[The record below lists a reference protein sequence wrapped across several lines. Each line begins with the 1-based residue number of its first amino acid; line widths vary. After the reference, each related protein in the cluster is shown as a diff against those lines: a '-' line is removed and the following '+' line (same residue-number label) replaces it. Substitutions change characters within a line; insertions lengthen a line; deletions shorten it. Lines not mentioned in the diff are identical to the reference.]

1 MVACF
6 YDAIVPFS
14 FFFRSLILNHAT
26 EIRVC
31 HTTSINPTAFP
42 RPPPSQPLAEVCY
55 TLPMRWMHSNAEVR
69 SGTKG
74 LYSFFLSENPT
85 WGFATLWLLHVG
97 VSDLDSERV
106 RNCDA
111 YTMMS

>member
-1 MVACF
+1 MSHHEYKPYCLSPAPALSAF
-6 YDAIVPFS
+6 GRGLLYPTNKMDA
-14 FFFRSLILNHAT
+14 
-26 EIRVC
+26 
-31 HTTSINPTAFP
+31 
-42 RPPPSQPLAEVCY
+42 
-55 TLPMRWMHSNAEVR
+55 SNAEVR